1 MRSLGPMPAN
11 RYLSRPDIVRS
22 GASRRRHALPRLALL
37 RPDRSIDLHHQPV
50 RLALG
55 RLERGLQRSL
65 RGWPVGNRERGRLR
79 RAFNDFRRLTGSRRE
94 HGLDELD
101 GLLDL
106 LVAHSLE
113 APRMFNFHIPR
124 AQQCQQLAVSC
135 RLSLAHLG
143 DCRWTAVPEVSE
155 QGCNKLAVQLLTV
168 TRADR
173 TAGRV
178 SASMAATAI

>member
-1 MRSLGPMPAN
+1 M
-11 RYLSRPDIVRS
+11 
-22 GASRRRHALPRLALL
+22 
-37 RPDRSIDLHHQPV
+37 
-50 RLALG
+50 
-55 RLERGLQRSL
+55 
-65 RGWPVGNRERGRLR
+65 LR
-79 RAFNDFRRLTGSRRE
+79 RAFNGCRRVTGSRRE

-106 LVAHSLE
+106 LIAHSLD

-143 DCRWTAVPEVSE
+143 NCRWTAVPEVSE
-155 QGCNKLAVQLLTV
+155 QGRNKLAIQLLAV

-173 TAGRV
+173 TACSGASIRTSIKHGLVGLVLICKVDGLVLARRQVDITQHLAAARTLAFDMDYKGGALALLAQDGAQAEHRV
-178 SASMAATAI
+178 DVARRDRDA